1 MKQLLTILLL
11 FVGLFTFG
19 QSIQLT
25 NGSPATG
32 IPTWFMSP
40 SIINKNISGNN
51 IQKGD
56 TVALYFNLVG
66 NGAHV
71 RGFYFDMQYQY
82 KQITYISATLDTAV
96 GGSANGMIPAAN
108 YFYNYNYPGYIWT
121 GPNGTDASWNYN
133 RMAYSY
139 NAGNNAI
146 LRLYANYASNVDFAD
161 GRFLKVLFKYNSN
174 IPAGFAYDS
183 LYFNWA
189 YTYNA
194 QGNMINSYM
203 PHPQSVWTTLEPG
216 ANDLVNG
223 EVRLN
228 FAGGSDIKASAAP
241 VFHIIDSVTSTTVAK
256 LSIGN
261 NGIYHLTT
269 EVKPNTVYKVN
280 LVIDS
285 MAYYLNK
292 AVTVSDYT
300 KAAYEFAQQNIDGSF
315 KWSTNIA
322 TGAAAWAADA
332 NNNGTF
338 DGGDPIVILNQV
350 MGLDSIS
357 KYKSY
362 PLLVTQTTLDTLTP
376 NSVFTSNFSSKF
388 SDIIRYKTTD
398 TTSTLNLAFVVPG
411 DINHSHSSA
420 PIATDG
426 TIKSNSVKSFAINT
440 VQNVP
445 QIDVSLNN
453 VVVTGDMF
461 TIPFDVDTKG
471 NKMDAIQFEVIYDQ
485 SKIQFTNLDANMG
498 EWLNFANVADGKLR
512 FGGIDKTLKYP
523 LLGKI
528 TPFKLNFKTLQPGI
542 DINSV
547 IRISPVMDAADN
559 TGNQLGINLNT
570 NILKIIGSNNF

>member
-1 MKQLLTILLL
+1 MRKLLVFILL
-11 FVGLFTFG
+11 FVGMTGFG
-19 QSIQLT
+19 QNLQLT
-25 NGSPATG
+25 NGNPSAG

-40 SIINKNISGNN
+40 SVINKNISGNN

-56 TVALYFNLVG
+56 TVALYFNLVE
-66 NGAHV
+66 NGSHV
-71 RGFYFDMQYQY
+71 RGFFFDMQYQY
-82 KQITYISATLDTAV
+82 KQITYVGASLDTAV
-96 GGSANGMIPAAN
+96 GGSAHSMTPVAN
-108 YFYNYNYPGYIWT
+108 FFYMYNYPGYIWN

-133 RMAYSY
+133 RMSY
-139 NAGNNAI
+139 NYNNGNNAI
-146 LRLYANYASNVDFAD
+146 LRLYGNYATNTDFAD

-189 YTYNA
+189 YTYNTA
-194 QGNMINSYM
+194 GQMINSYM
-203 PHPQSVWTTLEPG
+203 PNPQSIWTTLEPG

-228 FAGGSDIKASAAP
+228 FSGGSDIKASAAP
-241 VFHIIDSVTSTTVAK
+241 VFNIIDSVTSITVAK

-261 NGIYHLTT
+261 NGVYHLTT

-280 LVIDS
+280 LAIDS

-300 KAAYEFAQQNIDGSF
+300 KAAYEFAQQNIDGTF
-315 KWSTNIA
+315 KWATNIT
-322 TGAAAWAADA
+322 TGAGAWAADV
-332 NNNGTF
+332 NNNGKF
-338 DGGDPIVILNQV
+338 DGGDPIIILNQV

-362 PLLVTQTTLDTLTP
+362 PLVLRQTALDSLTP
-376 NSVFTSNFSSKF
+376 ADVFVSGFSSKF
-388 SDIIRYKTTD
+388 NDTIRYKTTD
-398 TTSTLNLAFVVPG
+398 TTSTFNLGFVVPG

-426 TIKSNSVKSFAINT
+426 TIKSNSIKEFAVNT
-440 VQNVP
+440 TQNVP

-453 VVVTGDMF
+453 VVVLGD
-461 TIPFDVDTKG
+461 TLSIPFDVDTKG
-471 NKMDAIQFEVIYDQ
+471 NKMDALQFEIVYDQ
-485 SKIQFTNLDANMG
+485 SKLQFTNLSVNMG
-498 EWLNFANVADGKLR
+498 EWLNFANLVDGKLR
-512 FGGIDKTLKYP
+512 FGGIDKTLKTP
-523 LLGKI
+523 ITGKT
-528 TPFKLNFKTLQPGI
+528 TPFRLNFKTLEPGVN
-542 DINSV
+542 INTV

-570 NILKIIGSNNF
+570 NILKIIGSSNF